1 MKSVAYSDV
10 SIGKGY
16 VGTRQAINR
25 TATLPAVYER
35 FSATHRFEALKCRWK
50 NGDPDMPHIFWDSDV
65 AKWLEGASYILK
77 FSNDD
82 EIRAEI
88 ESAIDDIIENSDD
101 DGYFNSHYL
110 VTEQNERFCN
120 RGCHELYCAGHLFEA
135 AVAGKTS
142 PA

>member
-1 MKSVAYSDV
+1 MKSIAYSEV
-10 SIGKGY
+10 RIGNGY
-16 VGTRQAINR
+16 IGTRQMINR

-35 FSATHRFEALKCRWK
+35 FSAAHRFEALKCRWK

-101 DGYFNSHYL
+101 DGVF
-110 VTEQNERFCN
+110 
-120 RGCHELYCAGHLFEA
+120 
-135 AVAGKTS
+135 
-142 PA
+142 